1 MMKQIALVSGFAALS
16 ACSGGFEMP
25 DLRGAGEGV
34 FGGGSETAMADD
46 MAPAL
51 TAKER
56 LVAAVEAEGCL
67 LDPTTINT
75 VLANAQLSTT
85 DLQAVVPELE
95 AEGRIVGAGETSLRI
110 VSANC
115 PAV

>member
-16 ACSGGFEMP
+16 ACSGGLEVP
-25 DLRGAGEGV
+25 DLRGAGEGL
-34 FGGGSETAMADD
+34 FGSGSDAAVEDA
-46 MAPAL
+46 APAL

-56 LVAAVEAEGCL
+56 LVAAVEAQGCVI
-67 LDPTTINT
+67 DPTTINA
-75 VLANAQLSTT
+75 VLASAQLSTD
-85 DLQAVVPELE
+85 DLQTVVPELE
-95 AEGRIVGAGETSLRI
+95 AEGRIVGAGETALRI